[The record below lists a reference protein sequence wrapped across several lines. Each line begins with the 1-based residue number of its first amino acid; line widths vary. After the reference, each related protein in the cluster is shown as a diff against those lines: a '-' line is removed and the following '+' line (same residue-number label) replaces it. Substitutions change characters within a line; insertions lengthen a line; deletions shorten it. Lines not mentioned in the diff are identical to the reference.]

1 MLHRLLNA
9 LILLPDRYC
18 YQVPADLGLRA
29 DEVTFPNAQGQLLHG
44 FWFKPGGQTTAVE
57 IPQDE
62 ALSSYFVLARPAIS
76 LRTSTI
82 LNSCAGPAV
91 RC

>member
-9 LILLPDRYC
+9 LILLPDRYR

-29 DEVTFPNAQGQLLHG
+29 DEVAFPNAQGHLLHG
-44 FWFKPGGQTTAVE
+44 FWFKPVE
-57 IPQDE
+57 QPM
-62 ALSSYFVLARPAIS
+62 ARRAPRTRPLLSCFVLGRRGTSP
-76 LRTSTI
+76 RTCTM
-82 LNSCAGPAV
+82 LNSSAGPAV